1 MLKKCLIVTL
11 FILILLVVLN
21 LGKYEKFT
29 NNEKKYLDFIDGVIY
44 INLENRTDRKK
55 LIEDEMSKIGVEKPN
70 KISGV
75 HIPQNGHKG
84 CVQSHILALN
94 MAQLNKWNNYLVFE
108 DDAVLKISPNE
119 FRMKVK
125 NLYDYLQ
132 KNNIEWDVIV
142 LGAVYCEKQDI
153 PNTEFSRITC
163 ASTSTSFIANKHY
176 YKKLKDLFE
185 DCNSKMSRD
194 SWEKKNWEANALD
207 QRWKALQKTDKW
219 FGFRDCPIKQREIWS
234 SINTK
239 K

>member
-11 FILILLVVLN
+11 FVLILLVVIN

-29 NNEKKYLDFIDGVIY
+29 NNDKKYLDFIDGVIY

-55 LIEDEMSKIGVEKPN
+55 LIEDEMQKMGVEKPN
-70 KISGV
+70 KIAGV

-119 FRMKVK
+119 FKMKVK

-132 KNNIEWDVIV
+132 KNNINWDVIV
-142 LGAVYCEKQDI
+142 LEQFIVINKIFQILNFLNHLCRNLYLIYC
-153 PNTEFSRITC
+153 
-163 ASTSTSFIANKHY
+163 
-176 YKKLKDLFE
+176 
-185 DCNSKMSRD
+185 
-194 SWEKKNWEANALD
+194 
-207 QRWKALQKTDKW
+207 
-219 FGFRDCPIKQREIWS
+219 
-234 SINTK
+234 
-239 K
+239 

>member
-1 MLKKCLIVTL
+1 MLKKCLIVAL
-11 FILILLVVLN
+11 FVLILLVVLN

-70 KISGV
+70 KIAGV

-94 MAQLNKWNNYLVFE
+94 MAELNKWNNYLVFE
-108 DDAVLKISPNE
+108 DDAVLKISPTE

-132 KNNIEWDVIV
+132 KNNIRWDVIV

-163 ASTSTSFIANKHY
+163 AATSTAFIVNKHY

-185 DCNSKMSRD
+185 DCNGKMSRG
-194 SWEKKNWEANALD
+194 SWEQKNWEANALD